1 MEQSKTIQIYENML
15 LMRRFEE
22 ETGRL
27 YMEGAIRGFCHLYIG
42 EEAVAAGT
50 ISCLS
55 EEDYIITHYRDHGH
69 ALARGID
76 PKNVMSELM
85 GKSDGTSAGKGGS
98 MHIFDVSK
106 RFMGGHAIVG
116 GQLPIACGLGF
127 SSKYKEEDSVV
138 LCFLGDGAVNEGEF
152 HESLNL
158 ASLWKLPILFCLE
171 NNLYGM
177 GTHVNKTRSSGE
189 NIYKIADSYNI
200 PSLQVDGMDVIEVEK
215 ATQESIEKIKS
226 GQGPIF
232 MEALCYRFRGHSM
245 ADPSSYRKSQE
256 VKNWQK
262 NDPIIKFERFL
273 INQNIID
280 QKQILKIRENVDSE
294 VEKSIEF
301 AQNSPDPKIE
311 SLFENVYKNE

>member
-1 MEQSKTIQIYENML
+1 MDQSKTIKLYKDML
-15 LMRRFEE
+15 LLRRFEE

-27 YMEGAIRGFCHLYIG
+27 YMEGDIRGFCHLYIG
-42 EEAVAAGT
+42 EEAIAVGS

-69 ALARGID
+69 ALARGIN
-76 PKNVMSELM
+76 PKNIMSELM

-127 SSKYKEEDSVV
+127 ASKYQEENSVV

-152 HESLNL
+152 HESMNL

-177 GTHVNKTRSSGE
+177 GTHVNKTRSSGKD
-189 NIYKIADSYNI
+189 IYKIADSYKI
-200 PSLQVDGMDVIEVEK
+200 PSVQIDGMDVLEVQK
-215 ATQESIEKIKS
+215 ATQQSIEKIKS
-226 GQGPIF
+226 GQGPVFI
-232 MEALCYRFRGHSM
+232 EAMCYRFRGHSM

-256 VKNWQK
+256 VVEWQK
-262 NDPIIKFERFL
+262 NDPIIKLEKFL
-273 INQNIID
+273 SNQNIID
-280 QKQILKIRENVDSE
+280 QKKILEIKENVDSE
-294 VEKSIEF
+294 ISDCIAF
-301 AQNSPDPKIE
+301 AKNSPDPKIE
-311 SLFENVYKNE
+311 ALLENVYQNE

>member
-1 MEQSKTIQIYENML
+1 MDQSKTIKLYKDML
-15 LMRRFEE
+15 LLRRFEE

-27 YMEGAIRGFCHLYIG
+27 YMEGDIRGFCHLYIG
-42 EEAVAAGT
+42 EEAIAVGS

-55 EEDYIITHYRDHGH
+55 EKDYIITHYRDHGH
-69 ALARGID
+69 ALARGIN
-76 PKNVMSELM
+76 PKNIMSELM

-127 SSKYKEEDSVV
+127 ASKYQEENSIV

-152 HESLNL
+152 HESMNL

-177 GTHVNKTRSSGE
+177 GTHVNKTRSSGKD
-189 NIYKIADSYNI
+189 IYKIADSYKI
-200 PSLQVDGMDVIEVEK
+200 PSIQVDGMDVLEVQK
-215 ATQESIEKIKS
+215 ATQQSIEKIRS
-226 GQGPIF
+226 GVGPVF
-232 MEALCYRFRGHSM
+232 LEAMCYRFRGHSM

-256 VKNWQK
+256 VVEWQK
-262 NDPIIKFERFL
+262 NDPIIKLEKFL
-273 INQNIID
+273 SNQKIID
-280 QKQILKIRENVDSE
+280 QQKILKIKESVDSE
-294 VEKSIEF
+294 VFDCIEF
-301 AQNSPDPKIE
+301 AKNSPDPKIE
-311 SLFENVYKNE
+311 SLLENVYQNE